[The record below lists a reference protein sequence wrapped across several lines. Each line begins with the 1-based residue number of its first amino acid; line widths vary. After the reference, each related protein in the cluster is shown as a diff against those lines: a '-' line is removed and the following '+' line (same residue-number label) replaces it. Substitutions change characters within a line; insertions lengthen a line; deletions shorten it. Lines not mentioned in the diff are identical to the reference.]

1 MPRYILTAKLT
12 QAAIKGFIAK
22 GDDRKPVLE
31 KLVSSAGGTL
41 VEHYFITGDAD
52 VMLILDADSVDVP
65 AKAAMIVGAAGIA
78 TDFNTHCVWST
89 AEFAKLAGEAGK
101 ASASYTPPGS

>member
-1 MPRYILTAKLT
+1 MPRFIMTAKLT
-12 QAAIKGFIAK
+12 SVAIKGFMAK
-22 GDDRKPVLE
+22 GDDRRPVLD

-52 VMLILDADSVDVP
+52 VMMILDADNVGVP
-65 AKAAMIVGAAGIA
+65 AKVAMIVGSEGIA

-89 AEFAKLAGEAGK
+89 AEFAKLASEAGSA
-101 ASASYTPPGS
+101 ASGYIPPGA